1 MQAAF
6 IPLARIIKAHGL
18 KGEVSVSMLTSLP
31 FDIPVGLRIWLVP
44 PPASIRQATVES
56 VRPGPKGPLVKLSG
70 VESIDDAARL
80 AGSSIIASAD
90 DVSLQHAEEAFDLI
104 GCSVVDAERGLLGTV
119 TDVIV
124 TGANDVLVVD
134 GERYGQV
141 LIPDIEQVVRDV
153 DQRTGTV
160 SVELLPG
167 LIEEDE

>member
-6 IPLARIIKAHGL
+6 LPLARIIKAHGL

-31 FDIPVGLRIWLVP
+31 FGIPVGLSVWLVP
-44 PPASIRQATVES
+44 PPATIREAVVES

-70 VESIDDAARL
+70 VDTIDAAAQL
-80 AGSSIIASAD
+80 AGSSIIASSD
-90 DVSLQHAEEAFDLI
+90 DVSPVHVEEVFDPI
-104 GCSVVDAERGLLGTV
+104 GCAVVDGQRGLLGSI

-124 TGANDVLVVD
+124 TGANDVYVVD

-141 LIPDIEQVVRDV
+141 LIPAIEQVVLGIDERE
-153 DQRTGTV
+153 RLIT
-160 SVELLPG
+160 VELLPG